1 MRFEGQGV
9 FAMNRVLSSIA
20 IAVACACVLPARAFA
35 DLRVVATTPDLAAV
49 AKAVAGGHADISSLA
64 LATQDPHFVDA
75 RPHLAL
81 DLSRADLL
89 LVVGLNLEVGWLP
102 TLQVGSRNGKIQNGG
117 NGYLDCSQFVSV
129 LEAPKT
135 KIDRAMGDIHPGGN
149 PHYMY
154 DPRQVAKVAAGIAQR
169 MAELDPKHAAD
180 FQNALHQFRGQL
192 DAARARWEKDL
203 AGLRGAKVIDY
214 HKSMPYLASWL
225 GFEVIA
231 DIEPKPGIPPNPK
244 HVTDVLT
251 LARSAG
257 VKWILQENYYPQNIA
272 QTIAERCG
280 AKLAV
285 LPSMPAFDTG
295 QSYVDFLDKKMAL
308 LKR

>member
-1 MRFEGQGV
+1 MTRI
-9 FAMNRVLSSIA
+9 LSSIA
-20 IAVACACVLPARAFA
+20 IAAACACACMLPARARA
-35 DLRVVATTPDLAAV
+35 DLHVVATTPDLAAV
-49 AKAVAGGHADISSLA
+49 AKAVSGGHADVSSLA

-89 LVVGLNLEVGWLP
+89 LAVGLSLEVGWLP
-102 TLQVGSRNGKIQNGG
+102 TLQVGSRNGKIQNGARG
-117 NGYLDCSQFVSV
+117 FLDCSQFASV
-129 LEAPKT
+129 LEAPTT

-169 MAELDPKHAAD
+169 MSELDPAHAAD
-180 FQNALHQFRGQL
+180 FAAALKQFQSQL
-192 DAARARWEKDL
+192 DAARANWEKQL
-203 AGLRGAKVIDY
+203 AALRGAKVIEY
-214 HKSMPYLASWL
+214 HRSMVYLSSWL
-225 GFEVIA
+225 GFEIAA

-244 HVTDVLT
+244 HVADVLM

-272 QTIAERCG
+272 QTIAERSG
-280 AKLAV
+280 AKLVV
-285 LPSMPAFDTG
+285 LPSMPDFNAG
-295 QSYVDFLDKKMAL
+295 QTFVDYLNKKMAL
-308 LKR
+308 LKN